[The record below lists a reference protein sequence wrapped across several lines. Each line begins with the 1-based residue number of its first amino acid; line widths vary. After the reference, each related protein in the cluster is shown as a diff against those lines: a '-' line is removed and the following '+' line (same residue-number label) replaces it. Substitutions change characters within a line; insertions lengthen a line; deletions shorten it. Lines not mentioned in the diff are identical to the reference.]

1 MNNMNL
7 EELAEIKEM
16 MIAYQKQG
24 DKEKFRQYYEQFVKG
39 YKELTVKDFEEE
51 LKKQNNSSQEVE
63 M

>member
-1 MNNMNL
+1 MKL

-24 DKEKFRQYYEQFVKG
+24 NKEKFREYYEKFTKG
-39 YKELTVKDFEEE
+39 YKEITGKDFEEE
-51 LKKQNNSSQEVE
+51 LKKQNNSTEEIE